1 MGGSPGGG
9 LARARRWT
17 YGLAMHVTGISRRVL
32 VALIVAGAAVLV
44 FGTTVAAGM
53 LTRHT
58 ITHTQVLAAAPTIM
72 VDAGIG
78 DVDVVATDRT
88 DVRLTTRERRSVW
101 GGGHVKVRGDSAR
114 LDLHDGCDGLPTS
127 VPLVYERCVVRY
139 RLEVPRGSDV
149 RVSTATGDIR
159 AKNLQGSADLGS
171 STGDVR
177 VNGAS
182 GPLRLHTAAG
192 DVRVHAPAPDMVA
205 QTLAGD
211 IELVAS
217 HPRALRAE
225 SAAGDVT
232 LVVPKQQT
240 YAVDAQGEGG
250 NQQILV
256 PLDDASP
263 RRLLAHSEGG
273 HVTVVPG

>member
-1 MGGSPGGG
+1 M
-9 LARARRWT
+9 T
-17 YGLAMHVTGISRRVL
+17 
-32 VALIVAGAAVLV
+32 
-44 FGTTVAAGM
+44 
-53 LTRHT
+53 
-58 ITHTQVLAAAPTIM
+58 
-72 VDAGIG
+72 
-78 DVDVVATDRT
+78 
-88 DVRLTTRERRSVW
+88 
-101 GGGHVKVRGDSAR
+101 
-114 LDLHDGCDGLPTS
+114 
-127 VPLVYERCVVRY
+127 
-139 RLEVPRGSDV
+139 
-149 RVSTATGDIR
+149 TATGDIR
-159 AKNLQGSADLGS
+159 AENLQGSADLGS

-177 VNGAS
+177 VSGAS
-182 GPLRLHTAAG
+182 GSLRLHTAAG
-192 DVRVHAPAPDMVA
+192 DVRVHAPAPDMLA

-256 PLDDASP
+256 PLADASP

>member
-1 MGGSPGGG
+1 MCGPPGGG
-9 LARARRWT
+9 LVRAWRWT
-17 YGLAMHVTGISRRVL
+17 YGLVMHVTGISRRVL
-32 VALIVAGAAVLV
+32 VALIVAGVAVLA
-44 FGTTVAAGM
+44 FGTTMAAGM

-78 DVDVVATDRT
+78 DIDVVAADRT
-88 DVRLTTRERRSVW
+88 DVRLTTEERRSVW
-101 GGGHVKVRGDSAR
+101 GGGHVKLRRDAAG

-127 VPLVYERCVVRY
+127 VPLIYDRCVVRY

-149 RVSTATGDIR
+149 RVTTATGDIR
-159 AKNLQGSADLGS
+159 AENLQGSADLRS
-171 STGDVR
+171 STGEVR
-177 VNGAS
+177 VSGAT

-192 DVRVHAPAPDMVA
+192 DVRVHAPANDMVA

-217 HPRALRAE
+217 HPRTLRAE

-232 LVVPKQQT
+232 LVVPKQT

-256 PLDDASP
+256 PLDDASA
-263 RRLLAHSEGG
+263 RRLRAHSEGG